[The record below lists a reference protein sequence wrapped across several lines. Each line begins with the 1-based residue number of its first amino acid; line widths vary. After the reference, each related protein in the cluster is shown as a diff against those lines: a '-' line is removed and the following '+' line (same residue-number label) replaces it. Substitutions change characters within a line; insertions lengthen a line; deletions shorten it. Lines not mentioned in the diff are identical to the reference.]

1 MGKPLARIKL
11 TYEEYRN
18 ARQSEREHYELLEGE
33 ILMVPSLNKH
43 RQRILGDLE
52 FILRGFV
59 VKQHDLRFVSTV
71 AGYLVPPGD
80 PDALAA
86 GIKRL
91 LAEAVLRRS
100 MGHVAEQKA
109 RYYDVKRMVRRSLK
123 VYDKV
128 LGSTTSCQLR

>member
-1 MGKPLARIKL
+1 MGKPLTRIKL

-18 ARQSEREHYELLEGE
+18 AGQSERERYELLEGE
-33 ILMVPSLNKH
+33 ILMVPSLNEH

-59 VKQHDLRFVSTV
+59 KQHDLRFVTT
-71 AGYLVPPGD
+71 VPPGD

-109 RYYDVKRMVRRSLK
+109 RYYDVKRMVGRTLE

-128 LGSTTSCQLR
+128 LGSTTPCRLR

>member
-1 MGKPLARIKL
+1 MAKPLTRIKL

-18 ARQSEREHYELLEGE
+18 AGQSERERYELLERE
-33 ILMVPSLNKH
+33 ILMVPSLNEH

-59 VKQHDLRFVSTV
+59 KQHDLRFVTTV
-71 AGYLVPPGD
+71 AGHLVPPGD

-91 LAEAVLRRS
+91 LAEAVLRHS

-109 RYYDVKRMVRRSLK
+109 RYYDVKRMVGRTLE

-128 LGSTTSCQLR
+128 LGSTTPCQLR